1 MSIEFA
7 NTSEHTTRYHHP
19 VMPQMKNTKSQVSQF
34 CSLHANIVHDTADE
48 DKFHSLVN
56 MTDVL
61 LTKVLHPPSYRL
73 C

>member
-7 NTSEHTTRYHHP
+7 NTEHTTRYHHP
-19 VMPQMKNTKSQVSQF
+19 VMPQNNEKHQVSQF

-61 LTKVLHPPSYRL
+61 LTKVPHPPSYRL